1 MREMECNEAWLMRLI
16 CSLCSTSHDTRHWP
30 SHAWDVSLITRTLM
44 TQMPH
49 IWGPVSRHCCRC
61 CDREVRW
68 RVWHAECRCTSII
81 IWSLEVAT
89 KGIFD
94 YKVIFHHTIRYS
106 RSADA
111 LHGRLCRLTLIPS
124 GRFKQRP
131 STSWFGPLE
140 ISVSIA
146 DRMIKTDIKMAL
158 VGTSG

>member
-1 MREMECNEAWLMRLI
+1 MREMEYNEAWLMRLI

-68 RVWHAECRCTSII
+68 RVWHAEWRCTSII
-81 IWSLEVAT
+81 IWSLQVAT

-106 RSADA
+106 RSADGAFHDRSTTPDA
-111 LHGRLCRLTLIPS
+111 LIFPILI
-124 GRFKQRP
+124 K
-131 STSWFGPLE
+131 FGERGYLACQKHW
-140 ISVSIA
+140 SQS
-146 DRMIKTDIKMAL
+146 
-158 VGTSG
+158 